1 VANHLV
7 SQQSYRKLKGEI
19 LMRNLT
25 YVILTVLVVTLSLG
39 FASQV
44 AIAGEEMPVTKDV
57 KVLLDNDRVEVVE
70 VNRSPGTVVPMHTH
84 PTLIAYYF
92 DAVTV
97 KHTFKDGK
105 TKVQDISSGELI
117 WKPDGLTH
125 ALEVIGPGNQRAL
138 VIMIKK

>member
-1 VANHLV
+1 MN
-7 SQQSYRKLKGEI
+7 K
-19 LMRNLT
+19 LT
-25 YVILTVLVVTLSLG
+25 YSLLFVLVAILALG
-39 FASQV
+39 FAAQGV
-44 AIAGEEMPVTKDV
+44 IAAEKMPDKAKDV
-57 KVLLDNDRVEVVE
+57 KVLLDNHRVKVVE

-105 TKVQDISSGELI
+105 TKVQDIPAGKLV

-125 ALEVIGPGNQRAL
+125 SLEVIGPGNQRAL

>member
-1 VANHLV
+1 MKK
-7 SQQSYRKLKGEI
+7 S
-19 LMRNLT
+19 T
-25 YVILTVLVVTLSLG
+25 YTLLFVLVATLSLG
-39 FASQV
+39 FAAQV
-44 AIAGEEMPVTKDV
+44 AVAGEEMPDAAKDV
-57 KVLLDNDRVEVVE
+57 KVLLDNDRVKVVE

-105 TKVQDISSGELI
+105 TKVQDIPAGKLI

-125 ALEVIGPGNQRAL
+125 SLEVIGPGNQRAL